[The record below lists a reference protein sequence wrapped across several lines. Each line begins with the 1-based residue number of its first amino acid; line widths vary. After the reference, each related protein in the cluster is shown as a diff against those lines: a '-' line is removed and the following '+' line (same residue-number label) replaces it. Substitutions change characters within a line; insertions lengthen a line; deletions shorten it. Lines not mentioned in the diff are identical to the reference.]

1 MPTPSYSLGA
11 PGGVLNAVSVPKSS
25 TIAAFIDVSS
35 LFKSDLLCQADT
47 GTTAPASGN
56 GTSFSAYPVA
66 GNQTTNMLST
76 AVAVGATSIS
86 VTSRTAINP
95 NQKIALIA
103 AASGVGEVVTV
114 TGAPTGTGPYAVP
127 ISATLN
133 AYAANDHA
141 YLMAQTTTLAVN
153 PMPITPGVSSD
164 YSMQL
169 SVETGQYILAVNNPD
184 TAQPVTATV
193 SRNDLQKYQ

>member
-1 MPTPSYSLGA
+1 MPTPSYSFGA

-25 TIAAFIDVSS
+25 TIAAFIDVSAY
-35 LFKSDLLCQADT
+35 FKSDLLCQADT
-47 GTTAPASGN
+47 GTAAPASGN

-66 GNQTTNMLST
+66 GNQTTNTLST
-76 AVAVGATSIS
+76 SVAVAATSIS
-86 VTSRTAINP
+86 VASKTAINP

-114 TGAPTGTGPYAVP
+114 TGAPTGTGPFAVP

-133 AYAANDHA
+133 AYAANDHV
-141 YLMAQTTTLAVN
+141 YLMAQTTTLTVN
-153 PMPITPGVSSD
+153 PMSITPAPSTD

-169 SVETGQYILAVNNPD
+169 AVETGQYILAVYNPD
-184 TAQPVTATV
+184 TAQAVTATV
-193 SRNDLQKYQ
+193 SRNDLKSYQ